1 MDYKK
6 SLEDLEKA
14 ISELIEENKIIPII
28 VEGDK
33 DIDALRKLGIN
44 GKIISVNIGTSLIDF
59 CDKIADNYKDIIIL
73 TDWDRRG
80 GYLCHTIKKNL
91 EGRVYCNLHYRE
103 IFAKNSMIRTIEGLP
118 SWIENIRNKLVNG
131 FKRNYKE
138 DDREGKQSNK
148 VR

>member
-14 ISELIEENKIIPII
+14 ILELKDENKKTPII

-33 DIDALRKLGIN
+33 DIDALRKLDISGT
-44 GKIISVNIGTSLIDF
+44 IITVNTGTSLIDF
-59 CDKIADNYKDIIIL
+59 CDKIAHNYKEIIIL

-91 EGRVYCNLHYRE
+91 EGRVNCNIHYRE
-103 IFAKNSMIRTIEGLP
+103 IFAKNAMIRTIEGLP
-118 SWIENIRNKLVNG
+118 SWIENMRKKINL
-131 FKRNYKE
+131 
-138 DDREGKQSNK
+138 
-148 VR
+148 

>member
-14 ISELIEENKIIPII
+14 LSELRDENEIIPIV

-33 DIDALRKLGIN
+33 DIEALRKLDLN
-44 GKIISVNIGTSLIDF
+44 GEIISVNTGTSLTDF
-59 CDKIADNYKDIIIL
+59 CDRIASKYKEIIIL

-80 GYLCHTIKKNL
+80 GYLCHTIRKNL
-91 EGRVYCNLHYRE
+91 EGRVNCNLYYRE

-118 SWIENIRNKLVNG
+118 SWIDTIKSKINSGI
-131 FKRNYKE
+131 KRNFNEKLP
-138 DDREGKQSNK
+138 RG
-148 VR
+148 

>member
-6 SLEDLEKA
+6 SLDDLEKA
-14 ISELIEENKIIPII
+14 LSELRDENKNIPII
-28 VEGDK
+28 VEGEK
-33 DIDALRKLGIN
+33 DINALRKLDLDGT
-44 GKIISVNIGTSLIDF
+44 IISVNAGISLTDF

-91 EGRVYCNLHYRE
+91 EGRVNCNIYYRG

-118 SWIENIRNKLVNG
+118 TWIETMKEKIING
-131 FKRNYKE
+131 VKRDIK
-138 DDREGKQSNK
+138 
-148 VR
+148 